1 MHDAQRRV
9 MRAHTLK
16 QLGGQLALA
25 RAQCGGVPLGAVAV
39 IDGNERRL
47 AAHGQ
52 AHVVAHQISVDLPA
66 EGLDVLPLFF
76 GVGLGDARRLPD
88 ALDRHFVAEFG
99 FARLDQPADRR
110 GGGRLRAAR
119 QRNVPFACEQPGR
132 GVQSDPARARQIHLA
147 PGVQIGEIDVG
158 AGRPV
163 QRLDISLEL
172 NQVARHKP
180 CSHAQMTQ
188 QLHQQP
194 GRIAAGARGVFQ
206 GEFRGLY
213 TGLHTDQVIDVLAQA
228 LVEADQKV
236 DSRNRHA
243 ADAVQ
248 VGFEPW
254 RQRQFFQVRRQ
265 FALLFAGIREGD
277 VLGVRFQ
284 KEVERVKHR
293 HFGDQINLDTEFA
306 GLFGEDQT
314 RQVVALRVLL
324 PVDEVVFRQ
333 DF

>member
-1 MHDAQRRV
+1 
-9 MRAHTLK
+9 
-16 QLGGQLALA
+16 
-25 RAQCGGVPLGAVAV
+25 
-39 IDGNERRL
+39 
-47 AAHGQ
+47 
-52 AHVVAHQISVDLPA
+52 
-66 EGLDVLPLFF
+66 
-76 GVGLGDARRLPD
+76 
-88 ALDRHFVAEFG
+88 
-99 FARLDQPADRR
+99 
-110 GGGRLRAAR
+110 
-119 QRNVPFACEQPGR
+119 
-132 GVQSDPARARQIHLA
+132 
-147 PGVQIGEIDVG
+147 
-158 AGRPV
+158 
-163 QRLDISLEL
+163 
-172 NQVARHKP
+172 
-180 CSHAQMTQ
+180 MTQ

-194 GRIAAGARGVFQ
+194 GRIAAGARGVFK

-284 KEVERVKHR
+284 KEVERVEHR
-293 HFGDQINLDTEFA
+293 HFGDQINLDTELV
-306 GLFGEDQT
+306 GLFREDQT
-314 RQVVALRVLL
+314 RQVIALRVLL

-333 DF
+333 DFQRIRQHAGAAMGGRAQANDLRTQFDRAFVAVMRDMVQGNMNRHGVPPASLNGN